1 MGGVGASVPQEPLPE
16 LTTATPHRSE
26 LPRPSRPRS
35 RHCHHTATAWRCS
48 DGSGTQTGP
57 PSRTCL
63 GRLETKVRWGRGWQV
78 TLPGRQVEDGQE
90 RPKASLCGGSA

>member
-1 MGGVGASVPQEPLPE
+1 MCGWGVCPSGEPLPE

-26 LPRPSRPRS
+26 PPHLNRPRS
-35 RHCHHTATAWRCS
+35 RHCRHTATAWRCS

-78 TLPGRQVEDGQE
+78 TLLGRQVEDGRE